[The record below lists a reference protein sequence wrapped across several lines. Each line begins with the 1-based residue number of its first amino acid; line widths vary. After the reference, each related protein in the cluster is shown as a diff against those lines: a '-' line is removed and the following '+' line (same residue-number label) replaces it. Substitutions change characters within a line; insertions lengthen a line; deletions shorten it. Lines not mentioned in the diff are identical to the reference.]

1 MVGITIMQSDSRSH
15 ARTYLGSSNGSDGL
29 EVADTEVSSEE
40 MQFLAMCPESRVIEN
55 RDAYPQYLSPLVAQ
69 GMCQFL
75 VVPILLDARPVAV
88 LALGHSKPREWAQEE
103 KQHARQVADQMAV
116 ALSNAGLVNQLK
128 QLKWGT
134 LTALARTIDAKSPWT
149 SGHSERVTNM
159 AIKIGREMKLSEK
172 EIDILHA
179 GGLLHDIGKIGVP
192 GEVLD
197 KPGPLTLEERRR
209 IQEHVLIGERILKPI
224 PGFEE
229 CLPIV
234 LEHHEWFNGKGYP
247 YGIAGEKISL
257 HGRIFAVADV
267 YDALI
272 SDRPYRRGMPL
283 ERVIEIIRDSS
294 GEQFDPQVVNAF
306 FRLRER
312 DEATANCEP
321 VGALV

>member
-1 MVGITIMQSDSRSH
+1 
-15 ARTYLGSSNGSDGL
+15 
-29 EVADTEVSSEE
+29 
-40 MQFLAMCPESRVIEN
+40 
-55 RDAYPQYLSPLVAQ
+55 
-69 GMCQFL
+69 
-75 VVPILLDARPVAV
+75 
-88 LALGHSKPREWAQEE
+88 
-103 KQHARQVADQMAV
+103 
-116 ALSNAGLVNQLK
+116 
-128 QLKWGT
+128 
-134 LTALARTIDAKSPWT
+134 
-149 SGHSERVTNM
+149 
-159 AIKIGREMKLSEK
+159 
-172 EIDILHA
+172 
-179 GGLLHDIGKIGVP
+179 
-192 GEVLD
+192 
-197 KPGPLTLEERRR
+197 
-209 IQEHVLIGERILKPI
+209 LIGERILKPI

-247 YGIAGEKISL
+247 YGIAGEEISL

-312 DEATANCEP
+312 DEATAKCEP